1 MYLFLVFTKLSING
15 YNFLEHGF
23 LNVYRDR
30 IRTTVNV
37 WGDSL
42 GAAIIEHLSRKDLL
56 AVDYGNEPL
65 PGAADRTEG
74 HEMDEVTPLENA
86 TD

>member
-1 MYLFLVFTKLSING
+1 
-15 YNFLEHGF
+15 
-23 LNVYRDR
+23 
-30 IRTTVNV
+30 
-37 WGDSL
+37 L
-42 GAAIIEHLSRKDLL
+42 GAAIVEHLSRKDLL

-86 TD
+86 TDEFTYL